1 MKNKVVKTKKD
12 DDYYNELIEVFI
24 MLILALVFV
33 SFIESTENKISIEE
47 NSLYNLQT
55 DVMNIMLYDT
65 PIPII
70 KSLTEE
76 QKSKL
81 IIINK
86 DIDNC
91 MERKQ
96 QLGASGLSE
105 CYKKMNSYLMSLKLA
120 FQIDWFLIINL
131 SGRRDS

>member
-24 MLILALVFV
+24 MLILTLVFV

-105 CYKKMNSYLMSLKLA
+105 CYKKNEFLFNELKVG
-120 FQIDWFLIINL
+120 FSDRLIFNN
-131 SGRRDS
+131 

>member
-12 DDYYNELIEVFI
+12 DDSYNELFEVLI
-24 MLILALVFV
+24 MLILALVLV

-81 IIINK
+81 IIIN
-86 DIDNC
+86 
-91 MERKQ
+91 R
-96 QLGASGLSE
+96 
-105 CYKKMNSYLMSLKLA
+105 
-120 FQIDWFLIINL
+120 
-131 SGRRDS
+131 

>member
-1 MKNKVVKTKKD
+1 MKNEVVKTKKD
-12 DDYYNELIEVFI
+12 DDSYNELLEVLI
-24 MLILALVFV
+24 MLILALVLV
-33 SFIESTENKISIEE
+33 SFIESTENKMSTEE
-47 NSLYNLQT
+47 ISLYNIQT

-81 IIINK
+81 IIINRN
-86 DIDNC
+86 IDNC

-96 QLGASGLSE
+96 QLGVSGLSE
-105 CYKKMNSYLMSLKLA
+105 CYKKNEFLFNELKIG
-120 FQIDWFLIINL
+120 FSDRLIFNN
-131 SGRRDS
+131 

>member
-12 DDYYNELIEVFI
+12 DDSYNELFEVLI
-24 MLILALVFV
+24 MLILALVLV

-81 IIINK
+81 IIINRN
-86 DIDNC
+86 IDNC
-91 MERKQ
+91 MVRKQ
-96 QLGASGLSE
+96 QLGVSGLSE
-105 CYKKMNSYLMSLKLA
+105 CYKKN
-120 FQIDWFLIINL
+120 
-131 SGRRDS
+131 

>member
-33 SFIESTENKISIEE
+33 SFIESTENKMSTEE
-47 NSLYNLQT
+47 SSLYNLQT

-81 IIINK
+81 IIINRN
-86 DIDNC
+86 IDNC
-91 MERKQ
+91 MKRKQ
-96 QLGASGLSE
+96 QLGVSGLSE
-105 CYKKMNSYLMSLKLA
+105 CYNKNELLFNELKVGYS
-120 FQIDWFLIINL
+120 DRLIFNN
-131 SGRRDS
+131 

>member
-1 MKNKVVKTKKD
+1 MKNKVIKTKKD

-24 MLILALVFV
+24 MLILALVLV

-55 DVMNIMLYDT
+55 DVINIMLYDT

-91 MERKQ
+91 MGRKQ

-105 CYKKMNSYLMSLKLA
+105 CYKKNEFLFNELKVG
-120 FQIDWFLIINL
+120 FSDRLIFNN
-131 SGRRDS
+131 

>member
-91 MERKQ
+91 IERKQ

-105 CYKKMNSYLMSLKLA
+105 CYKKNEFLFNELKVG
-120 FQIDWFLIINL
+120 FSDRLIFNN
-131 SGRRDS
+131 

>member
-1 MKNKVVKTKKD
+1 
-12 DDYYNELIEVFI
+12 
-24 MLILALVFV
+24 
-33 SFIESTENKISIEE
+33 NKISIEE

-105 CYKKMNSYLMSLKLA
+105 CYKKNEFLFNELKVG
-120 FQIDWFLIINL
+120 FSDRLIFNN
-131 SGRRDS
+131 

>member
-12 DDYYNELIEVFI
+12 DDSYNELFEVII
-24 MLILALVFV
+24 MLILALVLV
-33 SFIESTENKISIEE
+33 SFIESTENKMSTEE
-47 NSLYNLQT
+47 SSLYNLQT

-81 IIINK
+81 IIINRN
-86 DIDNC
+86 IDNC
-91 MERKQ
+91 MKRKR
-96 QLGASGLSE
+96 QLGVSGLSE
-105 CYKKMNSYLMSLKLA
+105 CYNKNEFLFNELKVG
-120 FQIDWFLIINL
+120 FSDRLIFNN
-131 SGRRDS
+131 

>member
-1 MKNKVVKTKKD
+1 MKSKVVKTKKD
-12 DDYYNELIEVFI
+12 DDYYNELLEVII
-24 MLILALVFV
+24 MLILALVLV
-33 SFIESTENKISIEE
+33 SFIESTENKMSTEE
-47 NSLYNLQT
+47 SSLYNLQT

-81 IIINK
+81 IIINRN
-86 DIDNC
+86 IDNC

-96 QLGASGLSE
+96 QLGVSGLSE
-105 CYKKMNSYLMSLKLA
+105 CYNKNELLFNELKVGYS
-120 FQIDWFLIINL
+120 DRLIFNN
-131 SGRRDS
+131 

>member
-96 QLGASGLSE
+96 QLGSSGLSE
-105 CYKKMNSYLMSLKLA
+105 CYKKNEFLFNELKVG
-120 FQIDWFLIINL
+120 FSDRLIFNN
-131 SGRRDS
+131 

>member
-1 MKNKVVKTKKD
+1 MKNKVVRTKKD
-12 DDYYNELIEVFI
+12 DDYYNELLEVII
-24 MLILALVFV
+24 MLILALVLV
-33 SFIESTENKISIEE
+33 SFIESTESKISTEGS
-47 NSLYNLQT
+47 NLYNLQT
-55 DVMNIMLYDT
+55 DVINALLYDT
-65 PIPII
+65 PIPIT

-86 DIDNC
+86 NIDNC

-105 CYKKMNSYLMSLKLA
+105 CYKKNEFLFNELKVG
-120 FQIDWFLIINL
+120 FSDRLIFK
-131 SGRRDS
+131 

>member
-12 DDYYNELIEVFI
+12 DDSYNELFETLI
-24 MLILALVFV
+24 MLILALVLV
-33 SFIESTENKISIEE
+33 SFIESTENKMSTEE
-47 NSLYNLQT
+47 SSLYNLQT

-81 IIINK
+81 IIINMN
-86 DIDNC
+86 IDNC
-91 MERKQ
+91 MKRKQ
-96 QLGASGLSE
+96 QLGVSGLSE
-105 CYKKMNSYLMSLKLA
+105 CYNKNELLFNELKVGYS
-120 FQIDWFLIINL
+120 DRLIFNN
-131 SGRRDS
+131 

>member
-24 MLILALVFV
+24 MLILAIVFV

-105 CYKKMNSYLMSLKLA
+105 CYKKNEFLFNELKVG
-120 FQIDWFLIINL
+120 FSDRLIFNN
-131 SGRRDS
+131 

>member
-12 DDYYNELIEVFI
+12 DDSYNELLEVLI
-24 MLILALVFV
+24 MLILALVLV
-33 SFIESTENKISIEE
+33 SFIESTENKMSTEE
-47 NSLYNLQT
+47 ISLYNLQT

-70 KSLTEE
+70 KSLTED

-81 IIINK
+81 IIINRN
-86 DIDNC
+86 IDNC

-96 QLGASGLSE
+96 QLGVSGLSE
-105 CYKKMNSYLMSLKLA
+105 CYNKNELLFNELRVGYS
-120 FQIDWFLIINL
+120 DRLIFNN
-131 SGRRDS
+131 

>member
-12 DDYYNELIEVFI
+12 DDSYNELLEVLI
-24 MLILALVFV
+24 MLILALVLV
-33 SFIESTENKISIEE
+33 SFIESTENKMSTEE
-47 NSLYNLQT
+47 ISLYNLQT

-81 IIINK
+81 IIINRN
-86 DIDNC
+86 IDNC

-96 QLGASGLSE
+96 QLGVSGLSE
-105 CYKKMNSYLMSLKLA
+105 CYNKNELLFNELKVGYS
-120 FQIDWFLIINL
+120 DRLIFK
-131 SGRRDS
+131 

>member
-1 MKNKVVKTKKD
+1 M
-12 DDYYNELIEVFI
+12 
-24 MLILALVFV
+24 
-33 SFIESTENKISIEE
+33 STEEI
-47 NSLYNLQT
+47 SLYNLQT

-86 DIDNC
+86 NIDNC

-96 QLGASGLSE
+96 QLDASG
-105 CYKKMNSYLMSLKLA
+105 
-120 FQIDWFLIINL
+120 
-131 SGRRDS
+131 

>member
-12 DDYYNELIEVFI
+12 DDSYNELLEVLI
-24 MLILALVFV
+24 MLILALVLV
-33 SFIESTENKISIEE
+33 SFIESTENKMSTEE
-47 NSLYNLQT
+47 ISLYNLQT

-81 IIINK
+81 IIINRN
-86 DIDNC
+86 IDNC

-96 QLGASGLSE
+96 QLGVSGLSE
-105 CYKKMNSYLMSLKLA
+105 CYNKNELLFNELRVGYS
-120 FQIDWFLIINL
+120 DRLIFNN
-131 SGRRDS
+131 

>member
-33 SFIESTENKISIEE
+33 SFIESTENKINIEE

-105 CYKKMNSYLMSLKLA
+105 CYKKNEFLFNELKVG
-120 FQIDWFLIINL
+120 FSDRLIFNN
-131 SGRRDS
+131 

>member
-12 DDYYNELIEVFI
+12 DDSYNELLEVLI
-24 MLILALVFV
+24 MLILALVLV
-33 SFIESTENKISIEE
+33 SFIESTENKMSTEE
-47 NSLYNLQT
+47 ISLYNLQT

-81 IIINK
+81 IIINRN
-86 DIDNC
+86 IDNC

-96 QLGASGLSE
+96 QLGASGLWE
-105 CYKKMNSYLMSLKLA
+105 CYKKNELLFNELKVG
-120 FQIDWFLIINL
+120 FSDRLIFNN
-131 SGRRDS
+131 

>member
-12 DDYYNELIEVFI
+12 DDSYNELLEVLI
-24 MLILALVFV
+24 MLILALVLV
-33 SFIESTENKISIEE
+33 SFIESTENKMSTEE
-47 NSLYNLQT
+47 ISLYNLQT

-81 IIINK
+81 IIINRN
-86 DIDNC
+86 IDNC

-96 QLGASGLSE
+96 QLGVSGLSE
-105 CYKKMNSYLMSLKLA
+105 CYNKNELLFNELKVGYS
-120 FQIDWFLIINL
+120 DRLIFNN
-131 SGRRDS
+131 

>member
-24 MLILALVFV
+24 MLILALVLV

-76 QKSKL
+76 QESKL

-120 FQIDWFLIINL
+120 FQID
-131 SGRRDS
+131 

>member
-12 DDYYNELIEVFI
+12 DDYYNELIEAFI
-24 MLILALVFV
+24 MLILAFVLV

-81 IIINK
+81 IIINR

-91 MERKQ
+91 MERKK

-105 CYKKMNSYLMSLKLA
+105 CYKKNEFLFNELKVG
-120 FQIDWFLIINL
+120 FSDRLIFNN
-131 SGRRDS
+131 

>member
-12 DDYYNELIEVFI
+12 DDSYNELFEVLI
-24 MLILALVFV
+24 MLILALVLV

-81 IIINK
+81 IIINRN
-86 DIDNC
+86 IDNC
-91 MERKQ
+91 MVRKQ
-96 QLGASGLSE
+96 QLGVSGLSE
-105 CYKKMNSYLMSLKLA
+105 CYKKNEFLFNELKVGYS
-120 FQIDWFLIINL
+120 DRLIFK
-131 SGRRDS
+131 

>member
-12 DDYYNELIEVFI
+12 DDSYNELFEVII
-24 MLILALVFV
+24 MLILALVLV
-33 SFIESTENKISIEE
+33 SFIESTENKMSTEE
-47 NSLYNLQT
+47 SSLYNLQT

-81 IIINK
+81 
-86 DIDNC
+86 
-91 MERKQ
+91 
-96 QLGASGLSE
+96 
-105 CYKKMNSYLMSLKLA
+105 
-120 FQIDWFLIINL
+120 
-131 SGRRDS
+131 

>member
-12 DDYYNELIEVFI
+12 DDSYNELLEVII
-24 MLILALVFV
+24 MLILALVLV
-33 SFIESTENKISIEE
+33 SFIESTENDISPEE
-47 NSLYNLQT
+47 SSLYNLQT

-81 IIINK
+81 IIINRN
-86 DIDNC
+86 IDNC

-105 CYKKMNSYLMSLKLA
+105 CYNKNEFLFNELKVGYS
-120 FQIDWFLIINL
+120 DRLIFNN
-131 SGRRDS
+131 

>member
-12 DDYYNELIEVFI
+12 DDSYNELFEVII
-24 MLILALVFV
+24 MLILALVLV
-33 SFIESTENKISIEE
+33 SFIESTENKMSTEE
-47 NSLYNLQT
+47 SSLYNLQT

-70 KSLTEE
+70 KSLTED

-81 IIINK
+81 IIINRN
-86 DIDNC
+86 IDNC

-96 QLGASGLSE
+96 QLGVSGLSE
-105 CYKKMNSYLMSLKLA
+105 CYNKNELLFNELRVGYS
-120 FQIDWFLIINL
+120 DRLIFNN
-131 SGRRDS
+131 

>member
-12 DDYYNELIEVFI
+12 DDSYNELLEVLI
-24 MLILALVFV
+24 MLILALVLV
-33 SFIESTENKISIEE
+33 SLIESTENKMSTEE
-47 NSLYNLQT
+47 ISLYNLQT

-81 IIINK
+81 IIINRN
-86 DIDNC
+86 IDNC

-96 QLGASGLSE
+96 QLGVSGLSE
-105 CYKKMNSYLMSLKLA
+105 CYKKNEFLFNELKIG
-120 FQIDWFLIINL
+120 FSDRLIFNN
-131 SGRRDS
+131 